1 MTSRIRVLPDDLVN
15 RIAAGEVVE
24 RPFSVVKELVENALD
39 AGATRVSV
47 ELSGG
52 GKEWIQVTDDGSGMT
67 GEELAL
73 ALTRHATSKL
83 ASADDLDAI
92 ATLGFRG
99 EALPSIAA
107 VSRLEI
113 VSRRSADLAGHRIR
127 VEGGKIV
134 TQSEAGAPPGTRVVV
149 SDLFFNTPAR
159 RAFLKAD
166 ATELRHVADW
176 MQRLALARPAAS
188 FSLVHES
195 RVLLEAPAA
204 ASLADR
210 VLAVLGRDVAV
221 SMYQVDGMEGEAALH
236 GLIAK
241 PGVTRPTASAHYVDV
256 NGRVIRDR
264 GLIHAVLS
272 GYGSLNPGGR
282 YPIVVLRL
290 DVPLDAVDVNVH
302 PAKTEVRFRDAAAI
316 HRLVHHAVRDGLK
329 MAPWIGGAVGGSDV
343 ATPFEGG
350 RTASGVEEASVD
362 RVPFGGESAVAVD
375 PRPADGFAAFVGR
388 DLPGWSLRERPAP
401 VAPAATPSAVAEA
414 APRDV
419 TLPADSVGS
428 GFFGLL
434 RPIGQLH
441 RTYLVCEGTAGLVL
455 IDQHAAHERVTFE
468 RLRGQWLGG
477 SVTVQELLIP
487 ESVEVGP
494 ARAQLAAERAPLLE
508 RLGFGLEPFGG
519 GAVLVKHI
527 PALLVQHGELK
538 RLVSELLDADEGAS
552 GAPGTPSSAAIEDV
566 LGRMA
571 CHGSVRAGRVLSLDE
586 MRELLRALDR
596 TDFRGNCPH
605 GRNVILEL
613 PLGEIERRV
622 GRR

>member
-1 MTSRIRVLPDDLVN
+1 MTSRIRVLPDDLIN

-39 AGATRVSV
+39 AGASRVSV

-52 GKEWIQVTDDGSGMT
+52 GKEWIQVTDDGSGMS
-67 GEELAL
+67 GDELAL

-83 ASADDLDAI
+83 AGAEDLDAI

-113 VSRRSADLAGHRIR
+113 VSRRADDLAGHRIR
-127 VEGGKIV
+127 VEGGRL
-134 TQSEAGAPPGTRVVV
+134 QARGEAGAPPGTRVVV

-166 ATELRHVADW
+166 GTELRHVADW
-176 MQRLALARPAAS
+176 MQRLALARPAVT
-188 FSLVHES
+188 FTLVHES
-195 RVLLEAPAA
+195 RTLLEAPAA
-204 ASLADR
+204 STLTDR

-221 SMYQVDGMEGEAALH
+221 SMHQVDGMEGDAALH

-272 GYGSLNPGGR
+272 GYGSLNPAGR

-290 DVPLDAVDVNVH
+290 EIPLDAVDVNVH

-329 MAPWIGGAVGGSDV
+329 MAPWIGANRERGELGD
-343 ATPFEGG
+343 
-350 RTASGVEEASVD
+350 REAAEAPLVS
-362 RVPFGGESAVAVD
+362 VPFA
-375 PRPADGFAAFVGR
+375 PLPAAPAPAAEREGFAAFVGR
-388 DLPGWSLRERPAP
+388 DLPGWTLRERPEP
-401 VAPAATPSAVAEA
+401 ATPAPTSAPEDRSPS
-414 APRDV
+414 APSEPGRS
-419 TLPADSVGS
+419 LGE
-428 GFFGLL
+428 GFFGSL

-441 RTYLVCEGTAGLVL
+441 RTYLVCEGGGGLVL

-468 RLRGQWLGG
+468 RLRAQCLGG
-477 SVTVQELLIP
+477 TVAVQELLIP
-487 ESVEVGP
+487 ESLEVGP
-494 ARAQLAAERAPLLE
+494 VRAQLAAERAPLLE

-527 PALLVQHGELK
+527 PALLVQHGELA
-538 RLVSELLDADEGAS
+538 RLVSELLDADEGLAAPA
-552 GAPGTPSSAAIEDV
+552 GAASSAALEEV

-586 MRELLRALDR
+586 MRELLRALDQ

-613 PLGEIERRV
+613 PIAEIERRV